1 VASTTEELNFMFY
14 LILIH
19 LNLYSRMWTVPT
31 IMNSAAIYLTFEKEE
46 IHNTGIKKKKA
57 NTHSPLVLAQKF
69 NKQER

>member
-46 IHNTGIKKKKA
+46 IHNTGIKKKKQ
-57 NTHSPLVLAQKF
+57 TLIHLWY
-69 NKQER
+69 